1 MKKFSLFLLIIFVL
15 IRCASAPPAQTAAKV
30 NTSAFTVNGLQVIVK
45 HIPGDP
51 VVATGLFIRGG
62 TRAVPVNQA
71 GIERY
76 FLETAVRGTE
86 SLSKDALNS
95 RLESMGT
102 SLNPEVQ
109 YDYTGLTMKSL
120 HRSFDESWQIFQDV
134 LLHPSFPEDEIELVR
149 EQILSSIRSEQ
160 DDPDSYVSLLA
171 NNLFY
176 QGQPYAVSL
185 YGTEA
190 SIKGITRSSLQRYYR
205 QQVTTSR
212 TVLVVVGDITPEAL
226 RPRAEALA
234 NALPAGTAFQPET
247 GAGGFQPGPADVK
260 VAQRQLPTNYILGMC
275 PAPAPGSQDYP
286 AFSTAFRILHDR
298 LFEEVRTKRNL
309 SYAPA
314 SGVSRRANN
323 YGYIY
328 VTTAYPDT
336 TIKVMFQTI
345 RNMEQKPLSA
355 QTLQNEI
362 TQSITRDL
370 MNRETAMAQM
380 DQLAMAEIVGGDWQ
394 TAGAYMAKLRRLT
407 PRDIQQAVQT
417 YAHHFHF
424 GVVGDPNKIDTSLF
438 TSM

>member
-1 MKKFSLFLLIIFVL
+1 MKRFSLFLLSVFVL
-15 IRCASAPPAQTAAKV
+15 IRCASAPPARETADV
-30 NTSAFTVNGLQVIVK
+30 RTSSFTVNGLQVIVK

-51 VVATGLFIRGG
+51 VVATGLFLRGG
-62 TRAVPVNQA
+62 TRAVPANQA
-71 GIERY
+71 GIERF
-76 FLETAVRGTE
+76 FLEAATRGTE
-86 SLSKDALNS
+86 SLSKDALNG

-109 YDYTGLTMKSL
+109 YDYTGLTMKCL
-120 HRSFDESWQIFQDV
+120 HRSFAASWDLFRDV
-134 LLHPSFPEDEIELVR
+134 LLHPSFPEEEVELVR

-171 NNLFY
+171 NNLYY

-185 YGTEA
+185 YGTES
-190 SIKGITRSSLQRYYR
+190 SIKGITRGALQRYYR
-205 QQVTTSR
+205 QQVTKAR
-212 TVLVVVGDITPEAL
+212 AVLVVVGDITPAAL
-226 RPRAEALA
+226 QPRAGELA
-234 NALPAGTAFQPET
+234 DALPAGTMPPGMET
-247 GAGGFQPGPADVK
+247 GDFQPGPAEVK
-260 VAQRQLPTNYILGMC
+260 VAERALPTTYILGMC
-275 PAPAPGSQDYP
+275 PAPAPGSEDYP

-314 SGVSRRANN
+314 AGVSRRANN

-336 TIKVMFQTI
+336 TLRVMFQTI
-345 RNMEQKPLSA
+345 RNMEQDPLPA
-355 QTLQNEI
+355 RDLQNEI
-362 TQSITRDL
+362 AQSITRDL

-380 DQLAMAEIVGGDWQ
+380 DQLAMAEIVAGDWQ

-424 GVVGDPNKIDTSLF
+424 GIVGDPNKIDTTLF